1 MMLDNR
7 AATWRE
13 RVCTTAWK
21 KLISAEGHERSEE
34 KCNFREKPYAEKN
47 MLKTYQKA
55 KVNLKTFCVCEK
67 LNAYTN
73 INCEMKNK
81 YRQARPIQEKQSKI
95 KVVSL

>member
-13 RVCTTAWK
+13 RVCTAAWK
-21 KLISAEGHERSEE
+21 KLISAESHERFKV

-47 MLKTYQKA
+47 VLKIYQKA
-55 KVNLKTFCVCEK
+55 KINLKTFFVCEK
-67 LNAYTN
+67 LNAYAN

-81 YRQARPIQEKQSKI
+81 YRQAKQN
-95 KVVSL
+95 